1 METVELVALDSVAA
15 VLAPD
20 PTGEVTAAVRRIS
33 WASGGDGVGNMQYAH
48 AHSFYLPA
56 AHLMLHVPNSMNL
69 ETVRAYYNGWYND
82 LVTERIPINAGMLS
96 LPQSPASASPCAKR
110 L

>member
-15 VLAPD
+15 VLAPG
-20 PTGEVTAAVRRIS
+20 PTGEVTTAVRRIS